1 MQQVEFICVQSY
13 MFMYIHFSYIVVSDC
28 ESALVSDVCVLHI
41 HVHVHV
47 HALVSDVLD

>member
-13 MFMYIHFSYIVVSDC
+13 MYIHFSYIVVSDC

-41 HVHVHV
+41 HVHVH
-47 HALVSDVLD
+47 ALVSDVLD